1 MSVSENICY
10 INFDSSFLTLGTLKT
25 SEKLPNLCH
34 CQLLTELQTVSRVQI
49 IVDGSQN
56 VMFRDVVSLNEPFER
71 DESYIQRQ

>member
-1 MSVSENICY
+1 MSEKICY
-10 INFDSSFLTLGTLKT
+10 VNFDSSFLTGTLKT
-25 SEKLPNLCH
+25 SEKLPIYAIVNS
-34 CQLLTELQTVSRVQI
+34 LTELQTVSRVQI

>member
-1 MSVSENICY
+1 M
-10 INFDSSFLTLGTLKT
+10 TGTLKT
-25 SEKLPNLCH
+25 SEKLPIYAIVNS
-34 CQLLTELQTVSRVQI
+34 LTELQTVSRVQI